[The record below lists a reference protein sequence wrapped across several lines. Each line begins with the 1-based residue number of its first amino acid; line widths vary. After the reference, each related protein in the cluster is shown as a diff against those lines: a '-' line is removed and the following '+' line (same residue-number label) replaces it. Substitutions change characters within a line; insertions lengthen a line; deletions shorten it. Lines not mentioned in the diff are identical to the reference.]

1 MSKYI
6 VRMNQAKLSY
16 ESLSPEIL
24 SSKKKLFQTKGIM
37 MVRLLITNIAKV
49 VYSRTKKS

>member
-24 SSKKKLFQTKGIM
+24 SSKKTFSNKRYHDGQVIDNKHC
-37 MVRLLITNIAKV
+37 
-49 VYSRTKKS
+49 